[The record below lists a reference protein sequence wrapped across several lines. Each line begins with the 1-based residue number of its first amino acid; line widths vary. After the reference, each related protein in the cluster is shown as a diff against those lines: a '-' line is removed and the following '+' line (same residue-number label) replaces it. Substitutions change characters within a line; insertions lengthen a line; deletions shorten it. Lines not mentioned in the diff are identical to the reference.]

1 MRIHAFHRLY
11 QQRLALSTK
20 PFNAR
25 GCKVIRCQY
34 CQVAEAFCLCPH
46 QPDISSDIAVMLLV
60 SDNEVFKPSNTG
72 RLIVD
77 TIKES
82 YVYQWSRTEPDA
94 EMLALLA
101 NPTYQ
106 PIIVFPDEYVDDEK
120 RLVGEDVGNILQGK
134 TPLIILL
141 DGSWRE
147 ARRIFRKSPYLDHL
161 PVLSVNPESISQYM
175 MRQSDKEQH
184 LSTAEVATLV
194 LEQLGEDLA
203 AKTLKQWFEV
213 FRESY
218 MLSKTRMKTDKSRP
232 VLQQYLMMHESENL
246 DI

>member
-34 CQVAEAFCLCPH
+34 CQVAEAFCLCSH

-101 NPTYQ
+101 NPAYQ
-106 PIIVFPDEYVDDEK
+106 PIIIFPDEYVDDEK

-161 PVLSVNPESISQYM
+161 PVLSVNPETISQYM

-232 VLQQYLMMHESENL
+232 VLQQYLMMHESENV